1 MGPKEGVIRF
11 AFELNEDWQ
20 ANYGSDLLGARV
32 GMNCGAARETLKD
45 LGKNNRLPIESC
57 NNDEAN
63 VDDDKNDDKND
74 VDECEEDE
82 GGEGEDGEDESEE
95 EHGA

>member
-32 GMNCGAARETLKD
+32 DMNCGAARETL
-45 LGKNNRLPIESC
+45 
-57 NNDEAN
+57 
-63 VDDDKNDDKND
+63 
-74 VDECEEDE
+74 
-82 GGEGEDGEDESEE
+82 
-95 EHGA
+95 